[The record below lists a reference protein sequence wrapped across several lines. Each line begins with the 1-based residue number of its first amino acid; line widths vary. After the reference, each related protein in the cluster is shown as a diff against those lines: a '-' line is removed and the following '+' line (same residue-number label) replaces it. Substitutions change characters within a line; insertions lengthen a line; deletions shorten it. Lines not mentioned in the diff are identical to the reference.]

1 MCHLCGKI
9 TKNGKALNEHL
20 NFVHIKKM
28 SCDLCGKSCPRKRD
42 LMNHIQTY
50 HMKVSFKCTK
60 CPRAFQSQQK
70 LAKHQRA
77 HNKPFKCGKCNATFA
92 ETYHLSEHT
101 QVRHEGKRWHC
112 SFEACSGQFTS
123 RGYAVIHLKKLHAL
137 NGEKFKK
144 CLKKLTLQ

>member
-42 LMNHIQTY
+42 LMNHIQTH

-70 LAKHQRA
+70 LANIRGLTTNRLNVGNAMQPLQRHIISQNTLKCVMKASDGIAVLKHV
-77 HNKPFKCGKCNATFA
+77 
-92 ETYHLSEHT
+92 
-101 QVRHEGKRWHC
+101 QVNSHRD
-112 SFEACSGQFTS
+112 
-123 RGYAVIHLKKLHAL
+123 V
-137 NGEKFKK
+137 
-144 CLKKLTLQ
+144 TL